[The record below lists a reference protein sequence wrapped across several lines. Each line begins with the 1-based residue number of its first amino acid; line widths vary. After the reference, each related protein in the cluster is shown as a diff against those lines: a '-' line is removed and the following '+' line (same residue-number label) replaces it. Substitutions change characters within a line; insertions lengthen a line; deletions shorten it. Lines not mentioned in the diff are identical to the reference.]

1 MRGETSGVCGLRAQ
15 TAGAGCLRK
24 FRRVLWKILGQIAL
38 PLLGVATCVSLLMH
52 GSFAFAQQNRE
63 AESTSTEAVID
74 VKKLF
79 ATQCSWCHAAYG
91 MEPGR
96 APKLA
101 GTNKTEAEVEAQIA
115 LGSPGKMPSFGKV
128 LSAAQIEALAH
139 YIKSLPAN

>member
-1 MRGETSGVCGLRAQ
+1 MRGETSGARGLCTN
-15 TAGAGCLRK
+15 TASAGCLRR
-24 FRRVLWKILGQIAL
+24 FRYVMRKIFGQIAL
-38 PLLGVATCVSLLMH
+38 PLGGVACVLIILH

-63 AESTSTEAVID
+63 TGNTSTEAVID
-74 VKKLF
+74 AKKLF

-101 GTNKTEAEVEAQIA
+101 GTSKTEAEVEAQIA

>member
-1 MRGETSGVCGLRAQ
+1 MLAKVPLRDEKNLWTNCSAARG
-15 TAGAGCLRK
+15 
-24 FRRVLWKILGQIAL
+24 
-38 PLLGVATCVSLLMH
+38 GVACVLIILH

-63 AESTSTEAVID
+63 TGNTSTEAVID
-74 VKKLF
+74 AKKLF

-101 GTNKTEAEVEAQIA
+101 GTSKTEAEVEAQIA